1 MTTGMENPMTGSVL
15 RRVMTSNALGRMRG
29 ATVRVVIV
37 AGTMLFAGQAAHAQT
52 INYTATV
59 PIVKVLPNPCYAAF
73 ELINGSMAVAI
84 TTVQSTDFKI
94 QIKVSSTGR
103 GDDADATGLLL
114 PTGAPY
120 YEYSS
125 NLEADASFPDGK
137 PAYFSHTLT
146 VTDYLE
152 RVGST
157 DYFIMSAVLNLGYTF
172 GIPSTATLE
181 SISIS
186 CQ

>member
-1 MTTGMENPMTGSVL
+1 MTSESF
-15 RRVMTSNALGRMRG
+15 RRVRG
-29 ATVRVVIV
+29 ATLRVAVV
-37 AGTMLFAGQAAHAQT
+37 AGAMVFAAHAAQAQT

-73 ELINGSMAVAI
+73 ELITGSMAVAI

-103 GDDADATGLLL
+103 GDDANATGLLL

-125 NLEADASFPDGK
+125 DVEADASFPDGK

-152 RVGST
+152 RVGSST
-157 DYFIMSAVLNLGYTF
+157 DYFIMNAVLNLGYTY
-172 GIPSTATLE
+172 GIPSTAMLE